1 MLRVTIPRTSHMVRA
16 TPRKVKASDIKHAIK
31 HAQNICFN
39 FENTPECRS
48 AWEVVD
54 ELTEALDTQISRR
67 EGSSG
72 PSPADSSRRPL
83 YSAVYHEGHIRTHK
97 LS

>member
-1 MLRVTIPRTSHMVRA
+1 MLKITPVRMSHNPR
-16 TPRKVKASDIKHAIK
+16 RKIKAIDVKHAIQ

-67 EGSSG
+67 E
-72 PSPADSSRRPL
+72 L
-83 YSAVYHEGHIRTHK
+83 YRTELAKREYDVRVLRTHHVAR
-97 LS
+97 LIPR

>member
-1 MLRVTIPRTSHMVRA
+1 MLKITPVRMSHAGNRKIKAIDVKRA
-16 TPRKVKASDIKHAIK
+16 IQ

-54 ELTEALDTQISRR
+54 ELTEALDTQIQ
-67 EGSSG
+67 
-72 PSPADSSRRPL
+72 RPKKEPERSEMSKRD
-83 YSAVYHEGHIRTHK
+83 YEI
-97 LS
+97 

>member
-1 MLRVTIPRTSHMVRA
+1 MLRVTIPRTTHVVRA
-16 TPRKVKASDIKHAIK
+16 TPRKIKAIDVKRAVQ

-67 EGSSG
+67 E
-72 PSPADSSRRPL
+72 L
-83 YSAVYHEGHIRTHK
+83 FRTELAK
-97 LS
+97 REYDV